1 MGFTV
6 EPDELRTAAKATAA
20 AAGELRPAEAFARN
34 AEAAASE
41 IHYQP
46 AAGMAEA
53 VAQKAGASLALMAA
67 VLDGLTTGLGTA
79 ADAYRRTDRLQGP
92 R

>member
-6 EPDELRTAAKATAA
+6 EPDELLAAAKATAA
-20 AAGELRPAEAFARN
+20 AAGELRPAQAYARN
-34 AEAAASE
+34 AEASASE

-46 AAGMAEA
+46 AAGLAEA
-53 VAQKAGASLALMAA
+53 VAQKAGASMAMMAA
-67 VLDGLTTGLGTA
+67 VLDGLTTGLGNA
-79 ADAYRRTDRLQGP
+79 ADFYRRTDTLGGP

>member
-1 MGFTV
+1 MGFHV
-6 EPDELRTAAKATAA
+6 DPDALRAAGKGTAA
-20 AAGELRPAEAFARN
+20 AAGDLRPAKATSRN

-67 VLDGLTTGLGTA
+67 VLDGLTTGLGNA
-79 ADAYRRTDRLQGP
+79 ADAYVRTDRLKGP